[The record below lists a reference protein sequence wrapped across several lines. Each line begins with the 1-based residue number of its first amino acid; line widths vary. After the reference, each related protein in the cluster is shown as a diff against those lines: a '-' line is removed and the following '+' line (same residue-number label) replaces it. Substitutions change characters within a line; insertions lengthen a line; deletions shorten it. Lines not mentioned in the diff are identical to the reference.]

1 MKNNNKKRFRVIE
14 LFAGVGGFRVGFNQV
29 KQILKTGRAKEKDN
43 WDFVW
48 ANQWEPSSRT
58 QEAFKIY
65 EKRFGKSTSHVNQD
79 IFIFNKSSIP
89 DHDVLVGGFPCQDY
103 SVARSLSGEKGIE
116 GKKGVLWW
124 EIYKTIENKN
134 PPYVLL
140 ENVDRLLKSP
150 SKKRGRDFGI
160 MLASLNNLGYNVEWR
175 VLNAAELGYP
185 QKRKRVFIFA
195 KRNELKSSLKELSLS
210 THDIAKSKGFF
221 SKSFKVLSVIKENS
235 IDLSSND
242 LAYLSDN
249 FTFDF
254 YNFGYMK
261 KGKIFTASITS
272 VLRNQMNIDSILDYD
287 SDKSKF
293 IVNENIDKWKYLKGK
308 KKIERTSKTGYKY
321 VFSEGAIS
329 FPDPLNKPARTMLT
343 SEGTL
348 NRSSHII
355 LDKNL
360 NKMRTLTPIEA
371 ERLNGFPDNWT
382 EDITNRKRFFMM
394 GNALVCGLVEDMSKI
409 LRKLIHE
416 DLE

>member
-29 KQILKTGRAKEKDN
+29 KQILKTGRAMEKN
-43 WDFVW
+43 IWDFVW
-48 ANQWEPSSRT
+48 ANQWEPSNST

-79 IFIFNKSSIP
+79 IFIVNKSSIP

-160 MLASLNNLGYNVEWR
+160 MLASLNNLDYNVEWR

-185 QKRKRVFIFA
+185 QKRRRVFIFA
-195 KRNELKSSLKELSLS
+195 KRNDLKSSLKELSLFG
-210 THDIAKSKGFF
+210 HDIAKSKGFF
-221 SKSFKVLSVIKENS
+221 SKSFKVLTVNKENS
-235 IDLSSND
+235 VDLPSND

-254 YNFGYMK
+254 YNFGYMI
-261 KGKIFTASITS
+261 KGKIYTASITTE
-272 VLRNQMNIDSILDYD
+272 LRKQVNIESILDYG

-293 IVNENIDKWKYLKGK
+293 IINENIDKWKYLKGK
-308 KKIERTSKTGYKY
+308 KKIERISKTGYKY
-321 VFSEGAIS
+321 TFSEGAIS

-382 EDITNRKRFFMM
+382 ADISNRKRFFMM
-394 GNALVCGLVEDMSKI
+394 GNALVCGLVEEMSKV
-409 LRKLIHE
+409 LRKIILD